1 MIEHGIQ
8 RSTVKPEE
16 LEFAETRVFISS
28 GIKEVAE
35 EGTGEEPGFEGYEFS
50 LIEYDKDE
58 YVKLQAERNLELES
72 ELTQA
77 QVAMCEIYEMMS

>member
-35 EGTGEEPGFEGYEFS
+35 EGADEEPGFEGYEFS

-58 YVKLQAERNLELES
+58 YVKLQTERNLELES

>member
-16 LEFAETRVFISS
+16 LEFTETKVFISS
-28 GIKEVAE
+28 NITEVSDEGAE
-35 EGTGEEPGFEGYEFS
+35 ENEAFNGYEFD
-50 LIEYDKDE
+50 LVEYDKDE